1 MSYEFSGNT
10 ASQTSTNPD
19 GTSVVSTWTLN
30 RGSGLTQTD
39 QVRLANGD
47 IAATSV
53 TDFKATQ
60 TLSLSEAGA
69 KADWSSPSRPAA
81 IPPSLRPGLRRPRG

>member
-19 GTSVVSTWTLN
+19 GTSVVSTWTIN

-39 QVRLANGD
+39 QLRLARACPEKVARLFRDMLQLFDFEPRPYRSNGS
-47 IAATSV
+47 I
-53 TDFKATQ
+53 
-60 TLSLSEAGA
+60 
-69 KADWSSPSRPAA
+69 
-81 IPPSLRPGLRRPRG
+81 